1 MATEYKIIFTYTGQD
16 NTSTARSVA
25 LSKFKKSGDTGRK
38 IGQIKS
44 IKYEHWHT
52 STKAASWALRGRLV
66 FSDGTTITSN
76 TVTQTIS
83 GTKVKYTNTFTNLP
97 TPEQFAKLKTV
108 QTLNSQGT
116 TGQGSYS
123 ADLYWRANSSNPMRL
138 IVTFI
143 EEQPVVY
150 APKVDSFSVV
160 RTDASGNPSREGL
173 YIRTSLKLSIGNSA
187 GLSGASCKIYYAA
200 DAQPVIDPSSPQ
212 KVDLDA
218 KISTLMTGVTNS
230 PDILTGVWPV
240 GNTWFFTAVFA
251 TGEEAAV
258 SDVMHV
264 ERGTTSMHISGEPGG
279 GVCIGGFSTGTTAN
293 PKFESRAPAR
303 FYAGVD
309 GVTNYFSEEMEIGRW
324 IDGKPVYRAIGELAW
339 NVSAAN
345 QTLPTPSGI
354 YVTRFES
361 YARNTSSGT
370 LYPLPT
376 THPSGDTYS
385 IRVSWTPDSGFSFNR
400 GSVWNVSQY
409 SVYKYVVIYEY
420 TKSTD

>member
-16 NTSTARSVA
+16 NTSGSRSVA
-25 LSKFKKSGDTGRK
+25 RSKFKKSGDTGRK

-44 IKYEHWHT
+44 ITYEHWHT
-52 STKAASWALRGRLV
+52 SDKAANWALRGRLV

-76 TVTQTIS
+76 TVTHTIS
-83 GTKVKYTNTFTNLP
+83 GTKVKYTNTFTKLP
-97 TPEQFAKLKTV
+97 TPEQFALLKAV
-108 QTLNSQGT
+108 QTLDSKGKT
-116 TGQGSYS
+116 TADGYS
-123 ADLYWRANSSNPMRL
+123 AKLYWRANSSNPMRL

-150 APKVDSFSVV
+150 APNVDSFSVV

-187 GLSGASCKIYYAA
+187 GLSGASCKIYYGA
-200 DAQPVIDPSSPQ
+200 DTQPVIDPSSPQ

-240 GNTWFFTAVFA
+240 GNTWFFKVVFTA
-251 TGEEAAV
+251 GEEMAP
-258 SDVMHV
+258 SEVMHV

-293 PKFESRAPAR
+293 PKFESRVPAH
-303 FYAGVD
+303 FYAGVE
-309 GVTNYFSEEMEIGRW
+309 GVTNYSTDEVKTGGTW
-324 IDGKPVYRAIGELAW
+324 IDGKPIYRKCISVNAAATSTSTTMATVGSAVETW
-339 NVSAAN
+339 VSI
-345 QTLPTPSGI
+345 SGI
-354 YVTRFES
+354 FERGDS
-361 YARNTSSGT
+361 SMYIPTCYYASSGDN
-370 LYPLPT
+370 
-376 THPSGDTYS
+376 HRIWGSAGGN
-385 IRVSWTPDSGFSFNR
+385 IRYTSTNKLVG
-400 GSVWNVSQY
+400 VL
-409 SVYKYVVIYEY
+409 VVEY

>member
-16 NTSTARSVA
+16 NTSGSRSVA
-25 LSKFKKSGDTGRK
+25 RSKFKKTGDTGRK

-44 IKYEHWHT
+44 ITYEHWHT
-52 STKAASWALRGRLV
+52 SDKAANWALRGRLV
-66 FSDGTTITSN
+66 FSDGTSITSN
-76 TVTQTIS
+76 TVTHTIS
-83 GTKVKYTNTFTNLP
+83 GTKVKYTNTFTKLP
-97 TPEQFAKLKTV
+97 TPEQFALLKAV
-108 QTLNSQGT
+108 QTLDSKGKT
-116 TGQGSYS
+116 TADGYS
-123 ADLYWRANSSNPMRL
+123 AKLYWRANSDNPMRL

-200 DAQPVIDPSSPQ
+200 DAQPVVGVSQSIDLTS
-212 KVDLDA
+212 
-218 KISTLMTGVTNS
+218 KISSLMTGISND
-230 PDILTGVWPV
+230 PNILTGVWNV

-258 SDVMHV
+258 SEVMHV

-293 PKFESRAPAR
+293 PKFESRPPAR
-303 FYAGVD
+303 FYSGID

-324 IDGKPVYRAIGELAW
+324 IDGKPVYRAIGEMAW
-339 NVSAAN
+339 DVSVVN
-345 QTLPTPSGI
+345 QTLPTPSGV
-354 YVTRFES
+354 YVTRFEA
-361 YARNTSSGT
+361 YARSTGGT

-376 THPSGDTYS
+376 THPSGVNYS
-385 IRVSWTPDSGFSFNR
+385 IRVGWSPDIGFLFSR
-400 GSVWNVSQY
+400 GSVWNAPQY
-409 SVYKYVVIYEY
+409 SIYKYVVIYEY
-420 TKSTD
+420 TKNTD

>member
-16 NTSTARSVA
+16 NTSGSRSVA
-25 LSKFKKSGDTGRK
+25 RSKFKKTGDTGRK

-52 STKAASWALRGRLV
+52 STKAANWALRGRLV

-76 TVTQTIS
+76 TVTHTIS
-83 GTKVKYTNTFTNLP
+83 GTKVKYTNTFTKLP
-97 TPEQFAKLKTV
+97 TPEQFALLKTV
-108 QTLNSQGT
+108 QTLDSKGKT
-116 TGQGSYS
+116 TADGYS
-123 ADLYWRANSSNPMRL
+123 AKLYWRANSNNPMRL

-200 DAQPVIDPSSPQ
+200 DAQPVVGVSQSIDLTS
-212 KVDLDA
+212 
-218 KISTLMTGVTNS
+218 KISSLMTGISND
-230 PDILTGVWPV
+230 PNILTGVWNV

-258 SDVMHV
+258 SDVMYV

-293 PKFESRAPAR
+293 PKFESRVPAH
-303 FYAGVD
+303 FYAGVE
-309 GVTNYFSEEMEIGRW
+309 GVTNYSTDEVKTGGTW
-324 IDGKPVYRAIGELAW
+324 IDGKPIYRRTFTTASGKATTDVTLGTIANLAEV
-339 NVSAAN
+339 VSTN
-345 QTLPTPSGI
+345 G
-354 YVTRFES
+354 YVKYYSTHFS
-361 YARNTSSGT
+361 LSFFRNDTYYHRTMVSSGGNVT
-370 LYPLPT
+370 VHCCQP
-376 THPSGDTYS
+376 
-385 IRVSWTPDSGFSFNR
+385 FSA
-400 GSVWNVSQY
+400 
-409 SVYKYVVIYEY
+409 VVTVEY
-420 TKSTD
+420 TKTTD